1 MKGGRTR
8 MEVVR
13 HVEFACLLEVGA
25 PKPGN
30 VNRFA
35 DFSDATLE
43 DFLVSAVAV
52 GETFRRIRRWSVGT
66 LVLRGVTAT
75 RRLTG
80 TNTNLGMLL
89 LLAPLA
95 MGALASPRG
104 KLRQGVQE
112 VLRGTDAEDARQV
125 YEAIRLASPG
135 GLGNAS
141 AYDVTDET
149 APPPPLLAAMKVA
162 AERDSVAREYVRDF
176 EYTFGLVLPALRG
189 HLAAG
194 ADLSDAVVRTF
205 LQVLAAVPDTLI
217 ARKAGDEEARRI
229 SRLAAE
235 LFAAAPSA
243 AVSPLERPFLR
254 EFDALLRS
262 GGNRTNPGTT
272 ADLIAAGLFC
282 LLSENPGGR
291 DETVLRF
298 RRRASGEELRQIQ
311 GISE

>member
-1 MKGGRTR
+1 MKDGRTR
-8 MEVVR
+8 REVVR
-13 HVEFACLLEVGA
+13 HVELACLLEVGA

-35 DFSDATLE
+35 DFHDAALE

-52 GETFRRIRRWSVGT
+52 GETFRRTRRWSVGT
-66 LVLRGVTAT
+66 LVLRGVAAT

-89 LLAPLA
+89 LLVPLA
-95 MGALASPRG
+95 MGALVAPRG
-104 KLRQGVQE
+104 TLRQGVRE
-112 VLRGTDAEDARQV
+112 VLRGTSAEDARQV

-135 GLGNAS
+135 GLGS
-141 AYDVTDET
+141 APTHDVTDKT
-149 APPPPLLAAMKVA
+149 ADPPLLSEAMEAA
-162 AERDSVAREYVRDF
+162 AERDSVAREYSRDF
-176 EYTFGLVLPALRG
+176 ECTFGLVLPALRG

-205 LQVLAAVPDTLI
+205 LQVLAVVPDTLI

-243 AVSPLERPFLR
+243 AASPLERPFLR

-272 ADLIAAGLFC
+272 ADLVAAGLFC

-298 RRRASGEELRQIQ
+298 RRSAAGEKFRRRGKL
-311 GISE
+311 

>member
-1 MKGGRTR
+1 MKDGRTR
-8 MEVVR
+8 REVVR
-13 HVEFACLLEVGA
+13 HVELACLLEVGA

-35 DFSDATLE
+35 DFRDATLE

-52 GETFRRIRRWSVGT
+52 GEAFRQTRRWSVGT
-66 LVLRGVTAT
+66 LVLRGVTTT

-89 LLAPLA
+89 LLVPLA
-95 MGALASPRG
+95 MGALVSPRG
-104 KLRQGVQE
+104 KLRQGVRE
-112 VLRGTDAEDARQV
+112 VLRGMDAEDSRQV
-125 YEAIRLASPG
+125 YEAIRRASPG
-135 GLGNAS
+135 GLGSAS
-141 AYDVTDET
+141 AHDVTDET

-176 EYTFGLVLPALRG
+176 ECTFGLVLPALRG
-189 HLAAG
+189 YLAAG
-194 ADLSDAVVRTF
+194 ADLTDAVVRTF

-235 LFAAAPSA
+235 LLAAAPSA
-243 AVSPLERPFLR
+243 AASPLDRPFLR
-254 EFDALLRS
+254 EFDSLLRF

-272 ADLIAAGLFC
+272 ADLVAAGLFC

-298 RRRASGEELRQIQ
+298 RRSAAGEAFRQVQ
-311 GISE
+311 

>member
-1 MKGGRTR
+1 MKDGRTR
-8 MEVVR
+8 REVVR
-13 HVEFACLLEVGA
+13 HVELACLLEVGA

-35 DFSDATLE
+35 DFRDATLE

-52 GETFRRIRRWSVGT
+52 GETFRRTRRWSVGM

-95 MGALASPRG
+95 MGALVSPRG
-104 KLRQGVQE
+104 ALRQGVRD
-112 VLRGTDAEDARQV
+112 VLRGTDAKDARQV
-125 YEAIRLASPG
+125 YEAIRRASPG
-135 GLGNAS
+135 GLGS
-141 AYDVTDET
+141 APAHDVTDKT
-149 APPPPLLAAMKVA
+149 TDPPSLSEAMEAA
-162 AERDSVAREYVRDF
+162 AERDFVAREYARDF
-176 EYTFGLVLPALRG
+176 ECTFGLVLPALRG

-194 ADLSDAVVRTF
+194 ADLSDAVVRSF
-205 LQVLAAVPDTLI
+205 LQVLAVVPDTLI
-217 ARKAGDEEARRI
+217 ARKAGDETARRI

-298 RRRASGEELRQIQ
+298 RRSASGKEFLQVQ
-311 GISE
+311 